1 MDKTI
6 PSDDC
11 GFPICDNFEDPI
23 DGLYLYPQGY
33 TNNNNTNDAE
43 QDGEKEEEKE
53 DEAVSNLMP
62 PEWFK
67 IQYRRDTTFESEK
80 EQSTIMFKIGPP
92 QVIITK
98 SGDIIKDEYGLLN
111 EYGLMDEIIN
121 FDELK
126 NNELVRLN
134 CVSHRAKLEE
144 IFKRIQ
150 ESKTPQCFEC
160 KECYHMWGCS
170 WCGHG
175 FCDDIMSPYKLEGKP
190 QFWSINN
197 INPEYLKSM
206 TEKQKRKMIKQCEE
220 QPPILKNFFLCEWCK
235 NEYIDK
241 NISKG
246 RHPKKIGRRLNTF

>member
-6 PSDDC
+6 ST
-11 GFPICDNFEDPI
+11 IE
-23 DGLYLYPQGY
+23 
-33 TNNNNTNDAE
+33 
-43 QDGEKEEEKE
+43 EEEKVSAALE
-53 DEAVSNLMP
+53 GMIKFENAHNDAKAEFKRIKEEYALADVSNHMP

-67 IQYRRDTTFESEK
+67 IQYRN
-80 EQSTIMFKIGPP
+80 TIFKIGPP

-98 SGDIIKDEYGLLN
+98 SGDIIKDEFGLLN

-126 NNELVRLN
+126 NDELVRLK
-134 CVSHRAKLEE
+134 CVSHSAKLEE
-144 IFKRIQ
+144 IFKRKQ
-150 ESKTPQCFEC
+150 ESKTPQWFEC
-160 KECYHMWGCS
+160 KGCHDIWGCS

-190 QFWSINN
+190 QFWSINDV
-197 INPEYLKSM
+197 NPEYLKSM
-206 TEKQKRKMIKQCEE
+206 TEKQKRKIIKENVE
-220 QPPILKNFFLCEWCK
+220 KPPILKNFFLCKWCK